1 MFNGYSEI
9 TGNTYTYIDGI
20 DLRAIFFSTVFAR
33 TDFLFGITAAIP
45 FPTQHSVSSLLFGH
59 LISMVLHGFL
69 RSLSHTQSSILSKF
83 QHGVSASVEIKVCEI
98 AVFEWI

>member
-1 MFNGYSEI
+1 MFNDYSEI

-33 TDFLFGITAAIP
+33 TDFLFSITAAIP
-45 FPTQHSVSSLLFGH
+45 SPAQHSVSLLFGH
-59 LISMVLHGFL
+59 SVSMVVHGFL

-83 QHGVSASVEIKVCEI
+83 HHGVSASVEIKVCEI